1 VDKVEQ
7 RRDEQA
13 RVFAEP
19 EVRSVHTIE
28 ILGHARRS
36 LFEKGIIFQLTSTL
50 FCEVK
55 IGFVSPRRI
64 VPFK

>member
-1 VDKVEQ
+1 VDEVEQ

-28 ILGHARRS
+28 ILGAM
-36 LFEKGIIFQLTSTL
+36 LEEACLKKG
-50 FCEVK
+50 
-55 IGFVSPRRI
+55 
-64 VPFK
+64 